1 MANLPYKK
9 TTEAPSF
16 TYCGIDI
23 FGPFHINEKR
33 SQLKRYG
40 VMFVWLA
47 NRAVHIEVTHHIDTD
62 SFIQALWRM
71 IARRKNV
78 RLLDLDNSRNFF
90 VAENESKRPFL

>member
-9 TTEAPSF
+9 TTEDPSF

-40 VMFVWLA
+40 AMFVWLA
-47 NRAVHIEVTHHIDTD
+47 SRAVHIEVTHHIDPD

-78 RLLDLDNSRNFF
+78 RLLDSDNSRNFF